1 MKNIEDVLEWAEKLI
16 FEKTGEPLKPIEEA
30 ILKGVW
36 SGKKYPQIAKEYNNC
51 RESHVK
57 KEAAK
62 LWDKLREEL
71 GEDLKKYNFR
81 SKVEKKYRVSQSPQS
96 GHCLQVD
103 VDTVNQF
110 DTVNIGHQFVQTIKD
125 TQQRSPSS
133 PDSSPHSSP
142 TQNPSPII
150 DLIDAP
156 EITDF
161 YNRTTELNTLKQWI
175 LKDQIRLITIYG
187 LSGIGKSV
195 LTRQLI
201 EQIKP
206 EFDYIIWKSLTET
219 PTLSSLKNQLQQ
231 FFAQS
236 QNPPLPTIIDY
247 FRNSRCLVILDDLQ
261 NLFQSGF
268 LAGQY
273 LTEHKDYGQFWQQ
286 IAKNHHQS
294 CVILLSWEK
303 PRELATLDA
312 EKYSTRTLNLKGL
325 ESDAE
330 EILREKGL
338 TDEGKWPEL
347 INLYQGHPTW
357 LNTIASTIVELCDGR
372 VSLFL
377 SDREEIFI
385 GDLAPILES
394 HLDRLSELEKKVISR
409 LSEDEALEISR
420 QPGLSEISQSELWEA
435 IQSLVRRG
443 LVEKVTTGGRS
454 RFLLNPVFNI
464 VISIVLE
471 TKHQG
476 RKHCAPT
483 ANQNIS

>member
-1 MKNIEDVLEWAEKLI
+1 MKNVEDILQWADRLI
-16 FEKTGEPLKPIEEA
+16 LDKTGENLTSIEEA
-30 ILKGVW
+30 ILTGVW
-36 SGKKYPQIAKEYNNC
+36 SGKKYPQIATEYKC
-51 RESHVK
+51 SESHVK

-62 LWDKLREEL
+62 LWEKLREEL
-71 GEDLKKYNFR
+71 GEDLNKYNFR

-133 PDSSPHSSP
+133 PNSSPNSSP
-142 TQNPSPII
+142 TQNSSPII
-150 DLIDAP
+150 DLTDAP
-156 EITDF
+156 DLTDF
-161 YNRTTELNTLKQWI
+161 YNRNTELNTLKQWI
-175 LKDQIRLITIYG
+175 LKDRIRLITIYG
-187 LSGIGKSV
+187 LSGIGKSL

-236 QNPPLPTIIDY
+236 QPPPLPTIIDY

-273 LTEHKDYGQFWQQ
+273 LTEHKEYGQFWQQ

-303 PRELATLDA
+303 PRELVTLQG
-312 EKYSTRTLNLKGL
+312 EKQSTRTLNLKGL
-325 ESDAE
+325 SADAE
-330 EILREKGL
+330 EILKENGL
-338 TDEGKWPEL
+338 TDSEKWPEL

-357 LNTIASTIVELCDGR
+357 LNIIASTILELFDGS

-377 SDREEIFI
+377 ADQEEIFI
-385 GDLAPILES
+385 GDLSPILES

-409 LSEDEALEISR
+409 FSEYEAVDIS
-420 QPGLSEISQSELWEA
+420 QPPGLREFAKSELTEA
-435 IQSLVRRG
+435 MQSLGRRG
-443 LVEKVTTGGRS
+443 LVEKVTTGGRAQ
-454 RFLLNPVFNI
+454 FQLNPVFKQYIYVNY
-464 VISIVLE
+464 
-471 TKHQG
+471 
-476 RKHCAPT
+476 
-483 ANQNIS
+483 ND